1 MKNTLEVK
9 NISYSVGENK
19 ILKDISFKCQS
30 GEIIGIIGPNGSGK
44 TTLLKTINGINSIS
58 SGDILL
64 NGKSTKEYDEK
75 ELARDISFMNQ
86 NTNIEFDFPCIDIV
100 VLGRYPYLERFQ
112 EYSKKDM
119 ELAEK
124 YMKLTN
130 TYKFKDKSYLC
141 ELFANCI
148 LSDGE
153 VCKIIRKYDIIL
165 PVPLHK
171 KRFKERGYNQSKLI
185 SDILAQKLG
194 VQTFDDVLVKIKN
207 TLPQGKN
214 LLHDRRKAIKGAFC
228 VENPNKI
235 RGKNV
240 LIFDDIYTTGNTAN
254 ECKKIIEESGAKSV
268 EILTIAK
275 DYIL

>member
-1 MKNTLEVK
+1 MFKKIFGFVLDFLFPRKCGVC
-9 NISYSVGENK
+9 NK
-19 ILKDISFKCQS
+19 LNDNFVCKDCLKRINVFKIYNFS
-30 GEIIGIIGPNGSGK
+30 EEGIWIYRYEGIVRNLII
-44 TTLLKTINGINSIS
+44 
-58 SGDILL
+58 D
-64 NGKSTKEYDEK
+64 
-75 ELARDISFMNQ
+75 
-86 NTNIEFDFPCIDIV
+86 
-100 VLGRYPYLERFQ
+100 
-112 EYSKKDM
+112 
-119 ELAEK
+119 
-124 YMKLTN
+124 
-130 TYKFKDKSYLC
+130 YKFKDKSYLC

-153 VCKIIRKYDIIL
+153 VCKIIKKYDIIL

-214 LLHDRRKAIKGAFC
+214 LLHDRRKAIKGAFF
-228 VENPNKI
+228 VENPDKI

-254 ECKKIIEESGAKSV
+254 ECKKIIEESEAKSV

>member
-1 MKNTLEVK
+1 MFKKIFGFVLDFLFPRKCGVC
-9 NISYSVGENK
+9 NK
-19 ILKDISFKCQS
+19 LNDNFVCKDCLKRINSFKIYNFS
-30 GEIIGIIGPNGSGK
+30 EEGIWIYRYEGIVRNLII
-44 TTLLKTINGINSIS
+44 
-58 SGDILL
+58 D
-64 NGKSTKEYDEK
+64 
-75 ELARDISFMNQ
+75 
-86 NTNIEFDFPCIDIV
+86 
-100 VLGRYPYLERFQ
+100 
-112 EYSKKDM
+112 
-119 ELAEK
+119 
-124 YMKLTN
+124 
-130 TYKFKDKSYLC
+130 YKFKDKSYLC

-148 LSDGE
+148 LSDDV
-153 VCKIIRKYDIIL
+153 VCKIIKKYDIIL

-194 VQTFDDVLVKIKN
+194 IQTFDDVLVKIKN

-214 LLHDRRKAIKGAFC
+214 LLHDRRKAIKGAFS
-228 VENPNKI
+228 VENPDKI
-235 RGKNV
+235 REKNV

>member
-1 MKNTLEVK
+1 MC
-9 NISYSVGENK
+9 NK
-19 ILKDISFKCQS
+19 LNDNFICKDCLKRINVFKIYNFS
-30 GEIIGIIGPNGSGK
+30 EEGIWIYRYEGIVRNLII
-44 TTLLKTINGINSIS
+44 
-58 SGDILL
+58 D
-64 NGKSTKEYDEK
+64 
-75 ELARDISFMNQ
+75 
-86 NTNIEFDFPCIDIV
+86 
-100 VLGRYPYLERFQ
+100 
-112 EYSKKDM
+112 
-119 ELAEK
+119 
-124 YMKLTN
+124 
-130 TYKFKDKSYLC
+130 YKFKDKSYLC

-153 VCKIIRKYDIIL
+153 VCKIIKKYDIIL

-228 VENPNKI
+228 VENPDKI

>member
-1 MKNTLEVK
+1 MFKKIFGFVLDCLFPRKCGVC
-9 NISYSVGENK
+9 NK
-19 ILKDISFKCQS
+19 LNDNFVCKDCLKKINVFKIYNFS
-30 GEIIGIIGPNGSGK
+30 EEGIWIYRYEGIVRNLII
-44 TTLLKTINGINSIS
+44 
-58 SGDILL
+58 D
-64 NGKSTKEYDEK
+64 
-75 ELARDISFMNQ
+75 
-86 NTNIEFDFPCIDIV
+86 
-100 VLGRYPYLERFQ
+100 
-112 EYSKKDM
+112 
-119 ELAEK
+119 
-124 YMKLTN
+124 
-130 TYKFKDKSYLC
+130 YKFKDKSYLC

-153 VCKIIRKYDIIL
+153 VCKIIKKYDIIL

-228 VENPNKI
+228 VENPDKI

>member
-1 MKNTLEVK
+1 MFKKIFGFVLDFLFPRKCGVC
-9 NISYSVGENK
+9 NK
-19 ILKDISFKCQS
+19 LNDNFVCKDCLKRINSFKIYNFS
-30 GEIIGIIGPNGSGK
+30 EEGIWIYRYEGIVRNLII
-44 TTLLKTINGINSIS
+44 
-58 SGDILL
+58 D
-64 NGKSTKEYDEK
+64 
-75 ELARDISFMNQ
+75 
-86 NTNIEFDFPCIDIV
+86 
-100 VLGRYPYLERFQ
+100 
-112 EYSKKDM
+112 
-119 ELAEK
+119 
-124 YMKLTN
+124 
-130 TYKFKDKSYLC
+130 YKFKDKSYLC

-185 SDILAQKLG
+185 SDILAQKFG

-214 LLHDRRKAIKGAFC
+214 LLHDRRKAIKGAFF
-228 VENPNKI
+228 VENPDKI

-275 DYIL
+275 DYILWNGGLNVCIMSCFIIIGFKYVSYYSLLYGLLNHKSGI

>member
-1 MKNTLEVK
+1 MFEKIFGFVLDFLFPRKCGVC
-9 NISYSVGENK
+9 NK
-19 ILKDISFKCQS
+19 LNDNFVCKDCLKR
-30 GEIIGIIGPNGSGK
+30 
-44 TTLLKTINGINSIS
+44 INGFKIYNFSEEGIWIYRYE
-58 SGDILL
+58 GIVRNL
-64 NGKSTKEYDEK
+64 
-75 ELARDISFMNQ
+75 I
-86 NTNIEFDFPCIDIV
+86 ID
-100 VLGRYPYLERFQ
+100 
-112 EYSKKDM
+112 
-119 ELAEK
+119 
-124 YMKLTN
+124 
-130 TYKFKDKSYLC
+130 YKFKDKSYLC

-153 VCKIIRKYDIIL
+153 VCKIIKKYDIIL

-194 VQTFDDVLVKIKN
+194 VQTFEDVLVKIKN

-214 LLHDRRKAIKGAFC
+214 LLHDRRKAIKGAFF
-228 VENPNKI
+228 VENPDKI

-275 DYIL
+275 DYILWNGGLNVCIMSCFMIIGLKYVSDYSLLYGLLNHKSGI

>member
-1 MKNTLEVK
+1 MFEKIFGFVLDFLFPRKCGVC
-9 NISYSVGENK
+9 NK
-19 ILKDISFKCQS
+19 LSDNFVCKDCLKRINSFKIYNFS
-30 GEIIGIIGPNGSGK
+30 EEGIWIYRYEGIVRNLII
-44 TTLLKTINGINSIS
+44 
-58 SGDILL
+58 D
-64 NGKSTKEYDEK
+64 
-75 ELARDISFMNQ
+75 
-86 NTNIEFDFPCIDIV
+86 
-100 VLGRYPYLERFQ
+100 
-112 EYSKKDM
+112 
-119 ELAEK
+119 
-124 YMKLTN
+124 
-130 TYKFKDKSYLC
+130 YKFKDKSYLC

-148 LSDGE
+148 LSDDV
-153 VCKIIRKYDIIL
+153 VCKIIKKYDIIL

-228 VENPNKI
+228 VENPDKI

>member
-1 MKNTLEVK
+1 MFKKIFGFVLDFLFPRKCGVC
-9 NISYSVGENK
+9 NK
-19 ILKDISFKCQS
+19 LNDNFVCKDCLKRINSFKIYNFS
-30 GEIIGIIGPNGSGK
+30 EEGIWIYRYEGIVRNLII
-44 TTLLKTINGINSIS
+44 
-58 SGDILL
+58 D
-64 NGKSTKEYDEK
+64 
-75 ELARDISFMNQ
+75 
-86 NTNIEFDFPCIDIV
+86 
-100 VLGRYPYLERFQ
+100 
-112 EYSKKDM
+112 
-119 ELAEK
+119 
-124 YMKLTN
+124 
-130 TYKFKDKSYLC
+130 YKFKDKSYLC

-165 PVPLHK
+165 PVPLHE
-171 KRFKERGYNQSKLI
+171 KRFKDRGYNQSKLI

-214 LLHDRRKAIKGAFC
+214 LLHDRRKAIKGAFF
-228 VENPNKI
+228 VENPDKI

-275 DYIL
+275 DYILWNGGLNVCIMSCFIIIGFKYVSYYSLLYGLLNHKSGI

>member
-1 MKNTLEVK
+1 MFKKIFGFVLDFLFPRKCGVC
-9 NISYSVGENK
+9 NK
-19 ILKDISFKCQS
+19 LNDNFVCKDCLMRINSFKIYNFS
-30 GEIIGIIGPNGSGK
+30 EEGIWIYRYEGIVRNLII
-44 TTLLKTINGINSIS
+44 
-58 SGDILL
+58 D
-64 NGKSTKEYDEK
+64 
-75 ELARDISFMNQ
+75 
-86 NTNIEFDFPCIDIV
+86 
-100 VLGRYPYLERFQ
+100 
-112 EYSKKDM
+112 
-119 ELAEK
+119 
-124 YMKLTN
+124 
-130 TYKFKDKSYLC
+130 YKFKDKSYLC

-153 VCKIIRKYDIIL
+153 VCKIIKKYDIIL

-194 VQTFDDVLVKIKN
+194 VQTFAGVLVKIKN

-214 LLHDRRKAIKGAFC
+214 LLHDRRKAIKGAFF
-228 VENPNKI
+228 VENPDKI
-235 RGKNV
+235 KGKNV

-275 DYIL
+275 DYILWNGGLNVCIMSCFMIIGFKYVSYYSLLYGLLNHKSGI

>member
-1 MKNTLEVK
+1 MFKKIFGFVLDFLFPRKCGVW
-9 NISYSVGENK
+9 NK
-19 ILKDISFKCQS
+19 LNDNFVCKDCLKRINSFKIYNFS
-30 GEIIGIIGPNGSGK
+30 EEGIWIYRYEGIVRNLII
-44 TTLLKTINGINSIS
+44 
-58 SGDILL
+58 D
-64 NGKSTKEYDEK
+64 
-75 ELARDISFMNQ
+75 
-86 NTNIEFDFPCIDIV
+86 
-100 VLGRYPYLERFQ
+100 
-112 EYSKKDM
+112 
-119 ELAEK
+119 
-124 YMKLTN
+124 
-130 TYKFKDKSYLC
+130 YKFKDKSYLC

-153 VCKIIRKYDIIL
+153 VCKIIKKYDIIL

-228 VENPNKI
+228 VENPDKI

-275 DYIL
+275 DYILWNGGLNVCIMSCFMIIGLKYVSDYSLLYGLLNHKSGI

>member
-1 MKNTLEVK
+1 MFKKIFGFVLDFLFPRKCGVC
-9 NISYSVGENK
+9 NK
-19 ILKDISFKCQS
+19 LNDNFVCKDCLKRINSFKIYNFS
-30 GEIIGIIGPNGSGK
+30 EEGIWIYRYEGIVRNLII
-44 TTLLKTINGINSIS
+44 
-58 SGDILL
+58 D
-64 NGKSTKEYDEK
+64 
-75 ELARDISFMNQ
+75 
-86 NTNIEFDFPCIDIV
+86 
-100 VLGRYPYLERFQ
+100 
-112 EYSKKDM
+112 
-119 ELAEK
+119 
-124 YMKLTN
+124 
-130 TYKFKDKSYLC
+130 YKFKDKSYLC

-153 VCKIIRKYDIIL
+153 VCKIIKKYDIIL

-214 LLHDRRKAIKGAFC
+214 LLQDRRKAIKGAFC
-228 VENPNKI
+228 VENPDKI

>member
-1 MKNTLEVK
+1 MFKKIFGFVLDFLFPRKCGVC
-9 NISYSVGENK
+9 NK
-19 ILKDISFKCQS
+19 LNDNFVCKDCLKRINSFKIYNFS
-30 GEIIGIIGPNGSGK
+30 EEGIWIYRYEGIVRNLII
-44 TTLLKTINGINSIS
+44 
-58 SGDILL
+58 D
-64 NGKSTKEYDEK
+64 
-75 ELARDISFMNQ
+75 
-86 NTNIEFDFPCIDIV
+86 
-100 VLGRYPYLERFQ
+100 
-112 EYSKKDM
+112 
-119 ELAEK
+119 
-124 YMKLTN
+124 
-130 TYKFKDKSYLC
+130 YKFKDKSYLC

-153 VCKIIRKYDIIL
+153 VCKIIKKYDIIL

-228 VENPNKI
+228 VENPDKI

-275 DYIL
+275 DYILWNGGLNVCIMSCFMIIGLKYVSDYSLLYGLLNHKSGI

>member
-1 MKNTLEVK
+1 MFKKIFGFVLDFLFPRKCGVC
-9 NISYSVGENK
+9 NK
-19 ILKDISFKCQS
+19 LNDNFVCKDCLKRINSFKIYNFS
-30 GEIIGIIGPNGSGK
+30 EEGIWIYRYEGIVRNLII
-44 TTLLKTINGINSIS
+44 
-58 SGDILL
+58 D
-64 NGKSTKEYDEK
+64 
-75 ELARDISFMNQ
+75 
-86 NTNIEFDFPCIDIV
+86 
-100 VLGRYPYLERFQ
+100 
-112 EYSKKDM
+112 
-119 ELAEK
+119 
-124 YMKLTN
+124 
-130 TYKFKDKSYLC
+130 YKFKDKSYLC

-153 VCKIIRKYDIIL
+153 VCKIIKKYDIIL

-194 VQTFDDVLVKIKN
+194 VQTFEDVLVKIKN

-214 LLHDRRKAIKGAFC
+214 LLHDRRKAIKGAFF
-228 VENPNKI
+228 VENPDKI
-235 RGKNV
+235 KGKNV

-275 DYIL
+275 DYILWNGGLNVCIMSCFMIIGLKYVSDYSLLYGLLNHKSGI

>member
-1 MKNTLEVK
+1 MFKKIFGFVLDFLFPRKCGVC
-9 NISYSVGENK
+9 NK
-19 ILKDISFKCQS
+19 LNDNFVCKDCLKKINVFKIYNFS
-30 GEIIGIIGPNGSGK
+30 EEGIWIYRYEGIVRNLII
-44 TTLLKTINGINSIS
+44 
-58 SGDILL
+58 D
-64 NGKSTKEYDEK
+64 
-75 ELARDISFMNQ
+75 
-86 NTNIEFDFPCIDIV
+86 
-100 VLGRYPYLERFQ
+100 
-112 EYSKKDM
+112 
-119 ELAEK
+119 
-124 YMKLTN
+124 
-130 TYKFKDKSYLC
+130 YKFKDKSYLC

-148 LSDGE
+148 LSDDV
-153 VCKIIRKYDIIL
+153 VCKIIKKYDIIL

-194 VQTFDDVLVKIKN
+194 VQTFDGVLVKIKN

-214 LLHDRRKAIKGAFC
+214 LLHDRRKAIKGAFF
-228 VENPNKI
+228 VENPDKI

>member
-1 MKNTLEVK
+1 MFKKIFGFVLDFLFPRKCGVC
-9 NISYSVGENK
+9 NK
-19 ILKDISFKCQS
+19 LNDNFVCKDCLKRINSFKIYNFS
-30 GEIIGIIGPNGSGK
+30 EEGIWIYRYEGIVRNLII
-44 TTLLKTINGINSIS
+44 
-58 SGDILL
+58 D
-64 NGKSTKEYDEK
+64 
-75 ELARDISFMNQ
+75 
-86 NTNIEFDFPCIDIV
+86 
-100 VLGRYPYLERFQ
+100 
-112 EYSKKDM
+112 
-119 ELAEK
+119 
-124 YMKLTN
+124 
-130 TYKFKDKSYLC
+130 YKFKDKSYLC

-153 VCKIIRKYDIIL
+153 VCKIIKKYDIIL

-185 SDILAQKLG
+185 SDILAKKLG
-194 VQTFDDVLVKIKN
+194 VKTFDDVLVKIKN

-214 LLHDRRKAIKGAFC
+214 LLHDRRKAIKGAFF
-228 VENPNKI
+228 VENPDNI
-235 RGKNV
+235 RRKNV

>member
-1 MKNTLEVK
+1 MKKIFEIVLDFLFPKKCGICNCLNDNCVCSDCLK
-9 NISYSVGENK
+9 KINK
-19 ILKDISFKCQS
+19 FKIYNFKDDGVWVYRYEGIVRNL
-30 GEIIGIIGPNGSGK
+30 II
-44 TTLLKTINGINSIS
+44 
-58 SGDILL
+58 D
-64 NGKSTKEYDEK
+64 
-75 ELARDISFMNQ
+75 
-86 NTNIEFDFPCIDIV
+86 
-100 VLGRYPYLERFQ
+100 
-112 EYSKKDM
+112 
-119 ELAEK
+119 
-124 YMKLTN
+124 
-130 TYKFKDKSYLC
+130 YKFKDKSYLC

-228 VENPNKI
+228 VENPDKI

>member
-1 MKNTLEVK
+1 M
-9 NISYSVGENK
+9 
-19 ILKDISFKCQS
+19 
-30 GEIIGIIGPNGSGK
+30 II
-44 TTLLKTINGINSIS
+44 
-58 SGDILL
+58 D
-64 NGKSTKEYDEK
+64 
-75 ELARDISFMNQ
+75 
-86 NTNIEFDFPCIDIV
+86 
-100 VLGRYPYLERFQ
+100 
-112 EYSKKDM
+112 
-119 ELAEK
+119 
-124 YMKLTN
+124 
-130 TYKFKDKSYLC
+130 YKFKDKSYLC

-194 VQTFDDVLVKIKN
+194 IQTFDDVLVKIKN

-228 VENPNKI
+228 VENPDKI

>member
-1 MKNTLEVK
+1 MFKKIFGFVLDFLFPRKCGVC
-9 NISYSVGENK
+9 NK
-19 ILKDISFKCQS
+19 LNDNFVCKDCLKRINSFKIYNFS
-30 GEIIGIIGPNGSGK
+30 EEGIWIYRYEGIVRNLII
-44 TTLLKTINGINSIS
+44 
-58 SGDILL
+58 D
-64 NGKSTKEYDEK
+64 
-75 ELARDISFMNQ
+75 
-86 NTNIEFDFPCIDIV
+86 
-100 VLGRYPYLERFQ
+100 
-112 EYSKKDM
+112 
-119 ELAEK
+119 
-124 YMKLTN
+124 
-130 TYKFKDKSYLC
+130 YKFKDKSYLC

-153 VCKIIRKYDIIL
+153 VCKIIQKYDIIL

-214 LLHDRRKAIKGAFC
+214 LLHDRRKAIKGAFF
-228 VENPNKI
+228 VENPDKI

-275 DYIL
+275 DYILWNGGLNVCIMSCFIIIGFKYVSYYSLLYGLLNHKSGI

>member
-1 MKNTLEVK
+1 MFKKIFGFVLDFLFPRKCGVC
-9 NISYSVGENK
+9 NK
-19 ILKDISFKCQS
+19 LNDNFVCKDCLKRINVFKIYNFS
-30 GEIIGIIGPNGSGK
+30 EEGIWIYKYEGIVRNLII
-44 TTLLKTINGINSIS
+44 
-58 SGDILL
+58 D
-64 NGKSTKEYDEK
+64 
-75 ELARDISFMNQ
+75 
-86 NTNIEFDFPCIDIV
+86 
-100 VLGRYPYLERFQ
+100 
-112 EYSKKDM
+112 
-119 ELAEK
+119 
-124 YMKLTN
+124 
-130 TYKFKDKSYLC
+130 YKFKDKSYLC

-148 LSDGE
+148 LSDVA
-153 VCKIIRKYDIIL
+153 VCEFIQRYDIIL
-165 PVPLHK
+165 PVPLYK

-228 VENPNKI
+228 VENSDKI

>member
-1 MKNTLEVK
+1 MFKKIFGFVLDFLFPRKCGVCNTLNDTFVCK
-9 NISYSVGENK
+9 DC
-19 ILKDISFKCQS
+19 LKRINSFKIYNFS
-30 GEIIGIIGPNGSGK
+30 EEGIWIYRYEGIVRNLII
-44 TTLLKTINGINSIS
+44 
-58 SGDILL
+58 D
-64 NGKSTKEYDEK
+64 
-75 ELARDISFMNQ
+75 
-86 NTNIEFDFPCIDIV
+86 
-100 VLGRYPYLERFQ
+100 
-112 EYSKKDM
+112 
-119 ELAEK
+119 
-124 YMKLTN
+124 
-130 TYKFKDKSYLC
+130 YKFKDKSYLC

-153 VCKIIRKYDIIL
+153 VCKIIKKYDIIL

-214 LLHDRRKAIKGAFC
+214 LLHDRRKAIKGAFF
-228 VENPNKI
+228 VENPDKI

>member
-1 MKNTLEVK
+1 MC
-9 NISYSVGENK
+9 NK
-19 ILKDISFKCQS
+19 LNDNFVCKDCLKRINSFKIYNFS
-30 GEIIGIIGPNGSGK
+30 EEGIWIYRYEGIVRNLII
-44 TTLLKTINGINSIS
+44 
-58 SGDILL
+58 D
-64 NGKSTKEYDEK
+64 
-75 ELARDISFMNQ
+75 
-86 NTNIEFDFPCIDIV
+86 
-100 VLGRYPYLERFQ
+100 
-112 EYSKKDM
+112 
-119 ELAEK
+119 
-124 YMKLTN
+124 
-130 TYKFKDKSYLC
+130 YKFKDKSYLC

-153 VCKIIRKYDIIL
+153 VCKIIKKYDIIL

-214 LLHDRRKAIKGAFC
+214 LLHDRRKAIKGVFC
-228 VENPNKI
+228 VENPDKI
-235 RGKNV
+235 IGKNV

>member
-1 MKNTLEVK
+1 MFKKIFGFVLDFLFPRKCGVC
-9 NISYSVGENK
+9 NK
-19 ILKDISFKCQS
+19 LNDNFVCKDCLKRINSFKIYNFS
-30 GEIIGIIGPNGSGK
+30 EEGIWIYRYEGIVRNLII
-44 TTLLKTINGINSIS
+44 
-58 SGDILL
+58 D
-64 NGKSTKEYDEK
+64 
-75 ELARDISFMNQ
+75 
-86 NTNIEFDFPCIDIV
+86 
-100 VLGRYPYLERFQ
+100 
-112 EYSKKDM
+112 
-119 ELAEK
+119 
-124 YMKLTN
+124 
-130 TYKFKDKSYLC
+130 YKFKDKSYLC

-153 VCKIIRKYDIIL
+153 VCKIIKKYDIIL

-214 LLHDRRKAIKGAFC
+214 LLHDRRKAIKGAFFL
-228 VENPNKI
+228 ENPDKI
-235 RGKNV
+235 KGKNV

-275 DYIL
+275 DYILWNGGLNVCIMSYLMIIGLKYVSDYSLLYGLLNHKSGI

>member
-1 MKNTLEVK
+1 MFK
-9 NISYSVGENK
+9 K
-19 ILKDISFKCQS
+19 IF
-30 GEIIGIIGPNGSGK
+30 G
-44 TTLLKTINGINSIS
+44 
-58 SGDILL
+58 
-64 NGKSTKEYDEK
+64 
-75 ELARDISFMNQ
+75 FV
-86 NTNIEFDFPCIDIV
+86 FDFLFPRKCGVCNKLNDNFVCKDCLKKINVFKIYNFSEEGIWIYRYEGIVRNLIID
-100 VLGRYPYLERFQ
+100 
-112 EYSKKDM
+112 
-119 ELAEK
+119 
-124 YMKLTN
+124 
-130 TYKFKDKSYLC
+130 YKFKDKSYLC

-148 LSDGE
+148 LSDGV
-153 VCKIIRKYDIIL
+153 VCKIIKKYDIIL

-214 LLHDRRKAIKGAFC
+214 LLHDRRKSIKGAFC
-228 VENPNKI
+228 VENPDKI